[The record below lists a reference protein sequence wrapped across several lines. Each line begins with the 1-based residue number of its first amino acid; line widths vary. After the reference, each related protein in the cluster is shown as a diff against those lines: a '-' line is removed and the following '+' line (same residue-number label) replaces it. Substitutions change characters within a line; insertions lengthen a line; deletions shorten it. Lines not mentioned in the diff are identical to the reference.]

1 MDLEMK
7 TDNIEE
13 QELDHLVVKINK
25 YNNMA
30 YIQKKSPLN
39 QDAKFN
45 TTQHDYGKKA
55 HTMTPKERS
64 EDRRGKAVAV
74 TAAASIFGMFNP
86 PALGAK
92 VAANVGPRVLM
103 GMPKFK
109 KATDAAKS
117 LKEAKKAHEIINKS
131 IKPGK
136 NLSQNPPKSMN
147 NFQDHLKFRDP
158 TKEFK
163 RMHTPYKNPRF
174 VSSPGKLPY
183 KVNTPAEFETMMSKG
198 MGPIKKYLNK

>member
-1 MDLEMK
+1 M
-7 TDNIEE
+7 T
-13 QELDHLVVKINK
+13 
-25 YNNMA
+25 

-45 TTQHDYGKKA
+45 TKQYDKTRRNMSVSGEKAFKKGQ
-55 HTMTPKERS
+55 S
-64 EDRRGKAVAV
+64 EAAL
-74 TAAASIFGMFNP
+74 TAASFLPI
-86 PALGAK
+86 PAAQLLRGAK

-117 LKEAKKAHEIINKS
+117 LKEAKKAHEIMNKS

-136 NLSQNPPKSMN
+136 NLSQNPPNKFH

-174 VSSPGKLPY
+174 VSSLGKLPY
-183 KVNTPAEFETMMSKG
+183 KVNTPADFETMMSKS
-198 MGPIKKYLNK
+198 MDPIKKYLNKLNK